1 MLIVMVLLA
10 ATELVELNE
19 KSGVLYAR
27 VWKDPDTIGARF
39 SHDHVIV
46 AKRWTAKVSYGAEGC
61 EINASIDVAG
71 LEPDEPAMRKK
82 FQLPPE
88 VSDSDRKKI
97 GGNMREKDQ
106 LDAEKFKTIS
116 FKATKCSGA
125 GKKSGLVEIEGD
137 VTIRGKTK
145 HVAFPLTLDWSGSG
159 LKVKGSFVV
168 QHKDFG
174 FEPYS
179 GALGAVKNGP
189 DIEIGIEL

>member
-1 MLIVMVLLA
+1 MMILVLLLA
-10 ATELVELNE
+10 ATDLVELNE

-27 VWKDPDTIGARF
+27 VWKEPDTIGAKF

-61 EINASIDVAG
+61 EISASIDVAS

-82 FQLPPE
+82 FQLSPE
-88 VSDSDRKKI
+88 VSESDRKKI
-97 GGNMREKDQ
+97 LGNLRDKDQ

-116 FKATKCSGA
+116 FKATRCSGG
-125 GKKSGLVEIEGD
+125 GKKSGIVEIEGD

-145 HVAFPLTLDWSGSG
+145 RVSFPLTIDWSASG
-159 LKVKGSFVV
+159 LKVKGAFVV

-174 FEPYS
+174 FDPYS
-179 GALGAVKNGP
+179 AALGAVKNGP